1 MPHGQIGVD
10 AKCLCGWEKLCNSRK
25 EGSCLYMEHII
36 EMGTTWRHQDILGNI
51 HQNIVTSFSNAYR
64 KKDIVALQEQLALCY
79 YGSGRELELLELVDV
94 TQANFHAESI
104 DLLNVIYPDYML
116 FKDNKYVVNNNKTR
130 FAGQPDLVI
139 EVWSDSNTDRD
150 KIFKQTIYASSPI
163 TEHWYIEQDS
173 NIVKCMLGKEV
184 LKDQSLKNT
193 LVTQGGIAIDLRHLA
208 L

>member
-1 MPHGQIGVD
+1 
-10 AKCLCGWEKLCNSRK
+10 
-25 EGSCLYMEHII
+25 MEHII

-51 HQNIVTSFSNAYR
+51 HQSIVTSFSSAYR

-79 YGSGRELELLELVDV
+79 YGSGRELDFLDLVDV
-94 TQANFHAESI
+94 TQANFNTESI
-104 DLLNVIYPDYML
+104 DLLNVVYPDYML

-150 KIFKQTIYASSPI
+150 KMFKQAIYASSPI

-173 NIVKCMLGKEV
+173 NIVKCMLGKE
-184 LKDQSLKNT
+184 LLESQSLKNT
-193 LVTQGGIAIDLRHLA
+193 LVTQGGISIDLRHLA